1 MDSSGFKIQV
11 IEFQSYTLLKIKI
24 CLVILT
30 TLLKLVFP
38 HPREINNLIV
48 FTFIWFIST
57 AHLGF
62 FLGGGENFSIVHLI
76 VQVFRTSAKCCQ
88 RKERVF
94 FSNTFLFSEHYS
106 KINMQ
111 FDYTSNVRIRVV

>member
-1 MDSSGFKIQV
+1 MGSSGFKIQV

-48 FTFIWFIST
+48 FTFILFIST
-57 AHLGF
+57 AHLGGF
-62 FLGGGENFSIVHLI
+62 FLGGGKNFSIIHLI
-76 VQVFRTSAKCCQ
+76 VQVFRTSAKCQ

-106 KINMQ
+106 KVNMQ
-111 FDYTSNVRIRVV
+111 FDYTSNMRIRVV

>member
-1 MDSSGFKIQV
+1 MDSSGFKIQA

-48 FTFIWFIST
+48 FTFILFIST
-57 AHLGF
+57 AHLGVF
-62 FLGGGENFSIVHLI
+62 FWGGGEFFDYSFNRAIIQNFGKMLSKK
-76 VQVFRTSAKCCQ
+76 RARC
-88 RKERVF
+88 F
-94 FSNTFLFSEHYS
+94 FKHVSFSEHYS